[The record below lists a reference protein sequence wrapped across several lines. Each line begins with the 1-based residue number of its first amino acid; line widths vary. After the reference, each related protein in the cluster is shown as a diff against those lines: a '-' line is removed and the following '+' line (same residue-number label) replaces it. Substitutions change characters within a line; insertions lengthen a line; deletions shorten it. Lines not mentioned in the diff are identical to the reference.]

1 MATKKL
7 NNKKTLLDENI
18 VSALRGRG
26 ICRRDGSFEFLP
38 ETGLRGSRFT
48 TLVRTRYGSIT
59 LCERSYKLSV
69 LIDVDALDAPGLM
82 RVACAELI
90 GWLED
95 QEEKS
100 ALMRG

>member
-1 MATKKL
+1 MATKNLK
-7 NNKKTLLDENI
+7 NKKRLLDENI

-26 ICRRDGSFEFLP
+26 ICRTDGSFEFLP

-48 TLVRTRYGSIT
+48 TLVRSRYGSIV

-90 GWLED
+90 GWLDEH
-95 QEEKS
+95 EEKS

>member
-1 MATKKL
+1 MAKKNL
-7 NNKKTLLDENI
+7 KNKSKLIDENI

-59 LCERSYKLSV
+59 LCEHTYKLSV
-69 LIDVDALDAPGLM
+69 LVDVDALDVPGLM

-90 GWLED
+90 SWLED

-100 ALMRG
+100 DVMRA